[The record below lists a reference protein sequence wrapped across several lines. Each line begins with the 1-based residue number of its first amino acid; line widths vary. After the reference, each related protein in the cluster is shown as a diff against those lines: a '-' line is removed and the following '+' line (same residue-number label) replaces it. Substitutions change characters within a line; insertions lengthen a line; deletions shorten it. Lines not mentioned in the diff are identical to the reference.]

1 MDTLRVSWQILL
13 LFPDLWGFFA
23 HKWGWASWDNLVL
36 CFRTPCVYVA
46 GSFTKSLHRKMLEV
60 ASSLLSRNP
69 QQFLHRAGIL
79 LRLTPLA
86 SENWLAFSHQV
97 QGHLIK
103 LLDFSSFCLHFSLP
117 IKFLKDRKSVIK
129 AGTLSCPMVS
139 SPRLWC
145 SLELR
150 QVLAP
155 LLAPLVYGPWKL
167 EQNWSVK
174 THDGQKTFDAHRHR

>member
-1 MDTLRVSWQILL
+1 
-13 LFPDLWGFFA
+13 
-23 HKWGWASWDNLVL
+23 
-36 CFRTPCVYVA
+36 
-46 GSFTKSLHRKMLEV
+46 MLEV

-69 QQFLHRAGIL
+69 QQFLHGAGIL

-86 SENWLAFSHQV
+86 SENWLAFCHQV

-103 LLDFSSFCLHFSLP
+103 LLDFYSFCLHLSLS

-139 SPRLWC
+139 SLRLWS

-150 QVLAP
+150 QVLGP

-167 EQNWSVK
+167 EQNWAEK
-174 THDGQKTFDAHRHR
+174 IHDGQKTFDAHRHRWNNTIKILLQGHSHNTAPTLPTYNTLSTLLPIKTINPLDLSKYITSQRSDPRLAN